1 MSGPASGDS
10 VRVLISDDDP
20 MIRDALR
27 ELLEAQPDLAVVAVT
42 KDADEAIEHTERLRP
57 AVAVLDVRMPG
68 GGGVRAAREIR
79 ERSPRTRILVFSAY
93 NDFGGEAELSELG
106 VIEYLVKGVPNAEII
121 AAVRRLGDSFGH
133 TEPS

>member
-1 MSGPASGDS
+1 MNDS

-27 ELLEAQPDLAVVAVT
+27 EVLEAQPDLAVVAVT

-68 GGGVRAAREIR
+68 GGGLRAAREIR
-79 ERSPRTRILVFSAY
+79 ERSPRTRILVLSAY
-93 NDFGGEAELSELG
+93 DDVGAERELSELG
-106 VIEYLVKGVPNAEII
+106 VVEYLVKGVPNAEII
-121 AAVRRLGDSFGH
+121 AAVRRLGD
-133 TEPS
+133 TEPT